1 MLVKLELSYKT
12 IRTET
17 LFEYL
22 CTNKNKTHEQLNED
36 LKFKSIVT
44 RYGTNSKTHIIERI
58 EFQKSI
64 EDVFER
70 KDKSTITFKD
80 YFKEQYGVH
89 LK

>member
-22 CTNKNKTHEQLNED
+22 CANKDKSHEIINEE

-44 RYGTNSKTHIIERI
+44 RYGANSKTQMIDHI

-64 EDVFER
+64 EDGF
-70 KDKSTITFKD
+70 
-80 YFKEQYGVH
+80 
-89 LK
+89 

>member
-22 CTNKNKTHEQLNED
+22 CANKGKSHESLNED

-44 RYGTNSKTHIIERI
+44 RYGTNSKTHIIDRI
-58 EFQKSI
+58 EFYKSI
-64 EDVFER
+64 EDGFER
-70 KDKSTITFKD
+70 KDKSKITFKD
-80 YFKEQYGVH
+80 YFKE
-89 LK
+89 